1 MGYNGNMI
9 VDGNR
14 ARQNTTDSS
23 GEASDDA
30 GARWPLEKVLNL
42 MAGTIVLSSLALGR
56 RNTRW
61 RTLTGFVGANLVMS
75 GVVGWCPSSL
85 ILHRL
90 GLRSRCELARCN

>member
-1 MGYNGNMI
+1 MI
-9 VDGNR
+9 IDDKP
-14 ARQNTTDSS
+14 ASSTTAGDSL
-23 GEASDDA
+23 EASEGV

-61 RTLTGFVGANLVMS
+61 RILTGFVGANLVMS

-85 ILHRL
+85 ILSRL
-90 GLRSRCELARCN
+90 GVRSRCELNRCN